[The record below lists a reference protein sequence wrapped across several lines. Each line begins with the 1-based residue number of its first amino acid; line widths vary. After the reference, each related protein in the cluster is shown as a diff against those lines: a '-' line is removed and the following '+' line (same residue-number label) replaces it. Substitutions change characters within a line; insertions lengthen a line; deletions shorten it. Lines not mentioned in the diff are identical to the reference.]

1 MANTAYRIQIVADDA
16 EVSSKIRSLVEA
28 HGHTAFDSTHAEA
41 AARPA
46 TDPKPDVLIL
56 TSNEQHWDHW
66 NAALQTPAWR
76 PTVVVY
82 LSDSLNNRR
91 VPAAEVLYRPVAPLT
106 LMDVVTRSACKATLL
121 LEEELAKLERVEML
135 PGLLHLLRD
144 TAPLDGALL
153 ARVTSREWL
162 CCAVSKTEEVNLA
175 VGDSF
180 SVEGSA
186 SWDMRLSRLPM
197 SIHSDSPT
205 ANGRAHPTSRR
216 FTHGVLLAVPVV
228 LPSGEYYGELCAMG
242 KRLGPLSDQT
252 VRTAS
257 FVATALAAEIGAQQD
272 NTLRERFISKLAHDL
287 RTPLSTITAG
297 ADILLH
303 RALAE
308 TETRVVQRIERGATR
323 MASLIETLLE
333 STRGRIG

>member
-1 MANTAYRIQIVADDA
+1 MANTAYRIQIVADDV
-16 EVSSKIRSLVEA
+16 EVRSKIRSLVEA
-28 HGHTAFDSTHAEA
+28 HGHTAFDSTQAEHA
-41 AARPA
+41 AAPV
-46 TDPKPDVLIL
+46 TEPKPDLLIL
-56 TSNEQHWDHW
+56 ASNEEHWDHW
-66 NAALQTPAWR
+66 NAALQTPPWLQ
-76 PTVVVY
+76 TVVVQ
-82 LSDSLNNRR
+82 LLDSPKSRR
-91 VPAAEVLYRPVAPLT
+91 LPVAEVLRRPVAPLT

-121 LEEELAKLERVEML
+121 LEKELAKLERVELL

-144 TAPLDGALL
+144 TAQLDGVLL

-162 CCAVSKTEEVNLA
+162 CCAVSKTEEVNLS

-186 SWDMRLSRLPM
+186 SWEMRLSHSPIA
-197 SIHSDSPT
+197 IHDNGAT
-205 ANGRAHPTSRR
+205 ASGRTHPSSRR
-216 FTHGVLLAVPVV
+216 CALGALAAVPVI
-228 LPSGEYYGELCAMG
+228 LPSGEYYGELCAMS

-252 VRTAS
+252 LRTAS
-257 FVATALAAEIGAQQD
+257 FVATALAAEVGAQQD
-272 NTLRERFISKLAHDL
+272 NTLRERFINKLAHDL